1 MYIDIANCKKM
12 STTVP
17 AFTEEFRTTIV
28 EFAKDLSTTF
38 PEYASSLE
46 LWTQEDISDFDMQD
60 LFEHCLK
67 VYPERF
73 FDIIKQSSAMVENMT
88 IDLHFF
94 PDVDFRSLL
103 TCEGVSSATR
113 ESIWKYLQVVLLILV
128 KSMESKVE
136 FGEAMNMFDNIDV
149 NELQTQLTSTIAG
162 ISQFFEK
169 MEQPNEDTKPN
180 KTNEE
185 NDQENDEGNQTKE
198 KSSRSV
204 PNMENIQDHLQ
215 SLFNGKIG
223 KLAKELADDM
233 SEDLSKTFGK
243 DMENI
248 HSTKDVLDAIMKDPS
263 KMGNVVNTVKDK
275 LTEKMESGDITKED
289 LVSEASDMMN
299 KMKGLGGMGG
309 MGGGGM
315 ANMAQS
321 MANGDMAD
329 LMQSIGGNA
338 SMFQDLAKSMGMKIP
353 KGSKLNTS
361 AMEAQQKKI
370 SLKERLRARAIAKKQ
385 EEVAKKMEEA
395 LQQRKREEEYA
406 KMIQDNPDLADF
418 EKLVFSLEGEEK
430 QEKSAVRDPNELS
443 ASQKKRMKKKARKQK
458 HEQEKAA
465 KTSETA

>member
-1 MYIDIANCKKM
+1 
-12 STTVP
+12 
-17 AFTEEFRTTIV
+17 
-28 EFAKDLSTTF
+28 
-38 PEYASSLE
+38 
-46 LWTQEDISDFDMQD
+46 
-60 LFEHCLK
+60 
-67 VYPERF
+67 
-73 FDIIKQSSAMVENMT
+73 
-88 IDLHFF
+88 
-94 PDVDFRSLL
+94 
-103 TCEGVSSATR
+103 
-113 ESIWKYLQVVLLILV
+113 
-128 KSMESKVE
+128 MESKVE

-169 MEQPNEDTKPN
+169 MEQPNEDTKDTKKAN
-180 KTNEE
+180 SDEE
-185 NDQENDEGNQTKE
+185 NDQENDEENQTKE
-198 KSSRSV
+198 KPSRSV

-309 MGGGGM
+309 GGM

-370 SLKERLRARAIAKKQ
+370 SLKERLRNRAIAKKQ

-430 QEKSAVRDPNELS
+430 QEKSALRDPNELS

-465 KTSETA
+465 KTTETA

>member
-1 MYIDIANCKKM
+1 M

-38 PEYASSLE
+38 PEYASKLE
-46 LWTQEDISDFDMQD
+46 IWTQEDISDFDMQD

-73 FDIIKQSSAMVENMT
+73 FDIIKQSSAMVENTT

-94 PDVDFRSLL
+94 PDVDFRTLL
-103 TCEGVSSATR
+103 TSEGVTSATR

-149 NELQTQLTSTIAG
+149 NELQTQLRSTIAG

-169 MEQPNEDTKPN
+169 MEQPNEDTEDPK
-180 KTNEE
+180 KAKSDEANEE
-185 NDQENDEGNQTKE
+185 NDEENQTKE
-198 KSSRSV
+198 KPSRSV

-299 KMKGLGGMGG
+299 KMKGLGGMGGMGG

-430 QEKSAVRDPNELS
+430 QEKSALRDPNELS
-443 ASQKKRMKKKARKQK
+443 ASQKKRMKKKARKEK

-465 KTSETA
+465 KTA

>member
-1 MYIDIANCKKM
+1 M
-12 STTVP
+12 SEKRDSVP

-28 EFAKDLSTTF
+28 EFAKDLTNTF
-38 PEYASSLE
+38 PEYTSALE
-46 LWTQEDISDFDMQD
+46 TWTQEDISDFDMQD

-73 FDIIKQSSAMVENMT
+73 FDIIKQSSSMLENT
-88 IDLHFF
+88 SVDLHFF
-94 PDVDFRSLL
+94 PEVDFRVLL
-103 TCEGVSSATR
+103 TSEGVTSSTR

-136 FGEAMNMFDNIDV
+136 FGTAMNMFDNIDLT
-149 NELQTQLTSTIAG
+149 ELQEQLSSTISG
-162 ISQFFEK
+162 ISQFFENAA
-169 MEQPNEDTKPN
+169 NESDATKDTSDLQDTK
-180 KTNEE
+180 
-185 NDQENDEGNQTKE
+185 DTKD
-198 KSSRSV
+198 KPTKNV

-248 HSTKDVLDAIMKDPS
+248 RSTKDVLDAIMKDPS

-289 LVSEASDMMN
+289 LVSEASEMMN
-299 KMKGLGGMGG
+299 KMKGLGGMG
-309 MGGGGM
+309 GGGGM

-338 SMFQDLAKSMGMKIP
+338 SMFEDLAKSMGMKVP

-370 SLKERLRARAIAKKQ
+370 SLKERLRNRAIAKKQ
-385 EEVAKKMEEA
+385 EEVAKKMEEV
-395 LQQRKREEEYA
+395 LQQRKREEEYN

-430 QEKSAVRDPNELS
+430 QEKSALRDPNELS

-458 HEQEKAA
+458 HEQGKVA

>member
-1 MYIDIANCKKM
+1 M

-46 LWTQEDISDFDMQD
+46 IWTQEDISDFDMQD

-73 FDIIKQSSAMVENMT
+73 FDIIKQSSAMVENTT

-309 MGGGGM
+309 GGM
-315 ANMAQS
+315 ANMAES

-370 SLKERLRARAIAKKQ
+370 SLKERLRNRAIAKKQ
-385 EEVAKKMEEA
+385 EEVAKKMEEV
-395 LQQRKREEEYA
+395 LQQRKREEEYN

-443 ASQKKRMKKKARKQK
+443 ASQKKRLKKKARKQK

>member
-1 MYIDIANCKKM
+1 M
-12 STTVP
+12 SENSDSVP
-17 AFTEEFRTTIV
+17 AFTEEFRTTVV
-28 EFAKDLSTTF
+28 EFAKDLTSTF
-38 PEYASSLE
+38 PEYTSALE
-46 LWTQEDISDFDMQD
+46 TWTQEDISDFDMQD

-73 FDIIKQSSAMVENMT
+73 FDIIKQSSAMLENT
-88 IDLHFF
+88 TTDLHFF
-94 PDVDFRSLL
+94 PDVDFRVLL
-103 TCEGVSSATR
+103 TSEGVTNATR

-136 FGEAMNMFDNIDV
+136 FGTAMNMFDNIDLT
-149 NELQTQLTSTIAG
+149 ELQEQLSSTISG
-162 ISQFFEK
+162 ISQFFD
-169 MEQPNEDTKPN
+169 NEVNEGDSTKETSDTKG
-180 KTNEE
+180 KT
-185 NDQENDEGNQTKE
+185 TKN
-198 KSSRSV
+198 V

-289 LVSEASDMMN
+289 LVSEASEMMN

-309 MGGGGM
+309 GMGAM
-315 ANMAQS
+315 ANMMSSMAGESMAGGSMAGESMVNDDMASMMQS
-321 MANGDMAD
+321 M
-329 LMQSIGGNA
+329 GGNA
-338 SMFQDLAKSMGMKIP
+338 SMFEDLAKSMGMKIP
-353 KGSKLNTS
+353 KGSKLNTG

-370 SLKERLRARAIAKKQ
+370 SLKERLRNRAIAKKQ
-385 EEVAKKMEEA
+385 EEVAKRMEEV
-395 LQQRKREEEYA
+395 LQQRKREEEYN

-418 EKLVFSLEGEEK
+418 EKLVFSLQGEDK
-430 QEKSAVRDPNELS
+430 QEKSALRDPNELS
-443 ASQKKRMKKKARKQK
+443 ASQKKRLKKKARKEK
-458 HEQEKAA
+458 HEQK
-465 KTSETA
+465 KTT

>member
-1 MYIDIANCKKM
+1 
-12 STTVP
+12 
-17 AFTEEFRTTIV
+17 
-28 EFAKDLSTTF
+28 
-38 PEYASSLE
+38 
-46 LWTQEDISDFDMQD
+46 
-60 LFEHCLK
+60 
-67 VYPERF
+67 
-73 FDIIKQSSAMVENMT
+73 
-88 IDLHFF
+88 
-94 PDVDFRSLL
+94 
-103 TCEGVSSATR
+103 
-113 ESIWKYLQVVLLILV
+113 
-128 KSMESKVE
+128 
-136 FGEAMNMFDNIDV
+136 
-149 NELQTQLTSTIAG
+149 
-162 ISQFFEK
+162 
-169 MEQPNEDTKPN
+169 
-180 KTNEE
+180 
-185 NDQENDEGNQTKE
+185 
-198 KSSRSV
+198 
-204 PNMENIQDHLQ
+204 
-215 SLFNGKIG
+215 
-223 KLAKELADDM
+223 
-233 SEDLSKTFGK
+233 
-243 DMENI
+243 
-248 HSTKDVLDAIMKDPS
+248 
-263 KMGNVVNTVKDK
+263 
-275 LTEKMESGDITKED
+275 
-289 LVSEASDMMN
+289 MN

-315 ANMAQS
+315 AES

-370 SLKERLRARAIAKKQ
+370 SLKERLRNRAIAKKQ

>member
-1 MYIDIANCKKM
+1 M

-17 AFTEEFRTTIV
+17 AFTDEFRTTIV

-38 PEYASSLE
+38 PEYASALE
-46 LWTQEDISDFDMQD
+46 MWTQEDISDFDMQD

-73 FDIIKQSSAMVENMT
+73 FDIIKQSSAMFENT
-88 IDLHFF
+88 SIDLHFF
-94 PDVDFRSLL
+94 PDVDFRVLL
-103 TCEGVSSATR
+103 TSEGVTPSTR

-136 FGEAMNMFDNIDV
+136 FGEAMNIFDNIDV
-149 NELQTQLTSTIAG
+149 NELQDQLRSTITG

-169 MEQPNEDTKPN
+169 MEEPKQERQETEETQETQETRETQGEEKP
-180 KTNEE
+180 
-185 NDQENDEGNQTKE
+185 
-198 KSSRSV
+198 SRSV

-289 LVSEASDMMN
+289 LVSEASEMMN

-370 SLKERLRARAIAKKQ
+370 SLKERLRNRAIAKKQ
-385 EEVAKKMEEA
+385 EEVAKKMEEV
-395 LQQRKREEEYA
+395 LQQRKREEEYN

-458 HEQEKAA
+458 HEQEKAT
-465 KTSETA
+465 KTV